1 MKLLSK
7 KREQGSVLVIAMITG
22 LAIGIV
28 LASFLTLISSRYK
41 LTMRSTAWNAAMP
54 VLEAGI
60 EEALAHAHKDPMKPY
75 TDGWTATVIGGQ
87 TVHTKTRKLPDGS
100 YFYVAL
106 YNANSATPV
115 IYSSGFT
122 PSPLE
127 KDKYIARLVRVGTTN
142 PLSMFVRAITT
153 TQNVKLNG
161 SVLVDGYDS
170 LIGGYNAST
179 NRYATGAIATR
190 GSVDVQNANVYGNVT
205 SGPGG
210 TINVLNGAIGDVAW
224 NASNTGAQPGWTNN
238 NFNAAFPVN
247 TPPSGGPFLSPV
259 ITSVGGSNIM
269 YLATGT
275 NQTTSLSLSQAK
287 DPMIVTG
294 NATLWVT
301 GDVTLSGTGIIVIM
315 PGASLKLYIGG
326 VAKIAGGG
334 VLNGTGLASQFSLI
348 GLPGNTSITYSG
360 NYAFI
365 GTINAPQADVEMNGT
380 PELYGAVLA
389 KSFYAVGVSAVHYD
403 EALATATGL
412 VVTSWKE
419 L

>member
-1 MKLLSK
+1 
-7 KREQGSVLVIAMITG
+7 
-22 LAIGIV
+22 
-28 LASFLTLISSRYK
+28 
-41 LTMRSTAWNAAMP
+41 
-54 VLEAGI
+54 
-60 EEALAHAHKDPMKPY
+60 
-75 TDGWTATVIGGQ
+75 
-87 TVHTKTRKLPDGS
+87 
-100 YFYVAL
+100 
-106 YNANSATPV
+106 
-115 IYSSGFT
+115 
-122 PSPLE
+122 
-127 KDKYIARLVRVGTTN
+127 
-142 PLSMFVRAITT
+142 
-153 TQNVKLNG
+153 
-161 SVLVDGYDS
+161 
-170 LIGGYNAST
+170 
-179 NRYATGAIATR
+179 
-190 GSVDVQNANVYGNVT
+190 
-205 SGPGG
+205 
-210 TINVLNGAIGDVAW
+210 
-224 NASNTGAQPGWTNN
+224 
-238 NFNAAFPVN
+238 
-247 TPPSGGPFLSPV
+247 
-259 ITSVGGSNIM
+259 M

-275 NQTTSLSLSQAK
+275 NQTTSLSLAQDK

-403 EALATATGL
+403 EALAAATGL